1 MQGFI
6 KLHRKIQDHWLY
18 QEERKFSRYEA
29 WLDLIMM
36 ANHKQTKVLLGN
48 ELVQAQR
55 GQVITS
61 EAKLMKK
68 WKWGKSRLRTFLEIL
83 ENDGMII
90 KKSDRKKTVINIEN
104 YCIYHDK
111 KDETEPPTDHKQTDN
126 KPQSDTIKNDKNV
139 KNEEEDIP
147 YSEIVSYL
155 NDKANKKYKASTPKT
170 KQSIHARW
178 EQGFRLSDFKQV
190 IDIKVNEWTNT
201 DMEKYIRPETLF
213 GTKFEGYL
221 NQETTEKREQKTEEP
236 QTQQDKNIQSIKA
249 EIQDLDES
257 IEMGESYWVN
267 VKNESPGIIDQF
279 KKRKDELNEQ
289 LRVYQGTH

>member
-61 EAKLMKK
+61 ESKLMKK

-83 ENDGMII
+83 ENDGMIT
-90 KKSDRKKTVINIEN
+90 KKSDRKKTIINIEN

-111 KDETEPPTDHKQTDN
+111 EQENEPQADHRQTDN
-126 KPQSDTIKNDKNV
+126 KPQSDTIKNVKNDKNV
-139 KNEEEDIP
+139 KKKRHRDYVLLTDDEYNRLINEFGQSIIDSKIEDLDNYIG
-147 YSEIVSYL
+147 STG
-155 NDKANKKYKASTPKT
+155 KKYKDHNRTLRTWLKRDNVEPLKKKAKDEF
-170 KQSIHARW
+170 QSNSVD
-178 EQGFRLSDFKQV
+178 LSD
-190 IDIKVNEWTNT
+190 
-201 DMEKYIRPETLF
+201 
-213 GTKFEGYL
+213 
-221 NQETTEKREQKTEEP
+221 
-236 QTQQDKNIQSIKA
+236 
-249 EIQDLDES
+249 
-257 IEMGESYWVN
+257 
-267 VKNESPGIIDQF
+267 
-279 KKRKDELNEQ
+279 EL
-289 LRVYQGTH
+289 